1 MAKQRYINTRFWIDD
16 YISNLDPIEKLMF
29 LYLLS
34 NQYTEISGVYEIP
47 LKTIATD
54 TGLDKE
60 MVIKIIK
67 RFEKEKKVK
76 YKDGWIAISNFI
88 KHQSAENPKIK
99 RGIELSLSLCPDW
112 CIAYVYPIDTLSH
125 SNTNTNTNTNS
136 NTNTNTNINTNSKE
150 TSEVISGIPNGN
162 QSTTQLRL
170 GKVSF
175 AKLKLFSEETS
186 QDIPEIIKAFEVINP
201 ACSRFY
207 GNKTQRTACQDLIDS
222 YSFER
227 VLSIIEKTLPR
238 TNGLEFFPTITTP
251 LQLRDKWASLESAV
265 KKKQSEITSK
275 KDKYQIV

>member
-1 MAKQRYINTRFWIDD
+1 MAKSRMINTKFWDD
-16 YISNLDPIEKLMF
+16 NYTSDLDPIEKLMF
-29 LYLLS
+29 LYCLTNTS
-34 NQYTEISGVYEIP
+34 TNISGIYEIP
-47 LKTIATD
+47 LKKIANE
-54 TGLDKE
+54 TGIDKD
-60 MVIKIIK
+60 MVMKILK
-67 RFEKEKKVK
+67 RFEKDNKVFFV
-76 YKDGWIAISNFI
+76 DGWMGIKNFI
-88 KHQSAENPKIK
+88 KNQNQRSPKVK
-99 RGIELSLSLCPDW
+99 RGIEIELENAPKKITSLVFSKG
-112 CIAYVYPIDTLSH
+112 IDTLSH
-125 SNTNTNTNTNS
+125 SNTNTNS
-136 NTNTNTNINTNSKE
+136 NINTNLIKQN
-150 TSEVISGIPNGN
+150 TI
-162 QSTTQLRL
+162 
-170 GKVSF
+170 
-175 AKLKLFSEETS
+175 SEETS